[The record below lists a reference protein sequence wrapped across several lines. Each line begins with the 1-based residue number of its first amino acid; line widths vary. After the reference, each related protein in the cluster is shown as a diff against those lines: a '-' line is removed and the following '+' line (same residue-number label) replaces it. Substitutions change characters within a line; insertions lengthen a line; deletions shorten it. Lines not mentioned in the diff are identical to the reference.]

1 MPELEPGEEQQDYY
15 RVLGLA
21 QDASEEEIRH
31 RYYTLAKKWHPDR
44 FLNAPEGA
52 RQQAERRMK
61 RLTHAYHVLGN
72 SKLRLLYDERRAL
85 SAPPIDA
92 DAQPWQPTT
101 GTRPFS
107 PVPPGFAAPAPSI
120 IREEDKNGAGF
131 FFALM
136 SFLVAL
142 ACLGFLLNRQPDV
155 LTGSLLILSV
165 IIFSLVGALFLQQDS
180 PLSRAVNS
188 WMNSEPR
195 DCRQARAKA
204 EQATAPEEERIGSA
218 LSPFETLVE
227 EALEAIPDEFQ
238 EQMENLV
245 VLVEQEPDEET
256 LERVGIKEGYI
267 LLGLYQGVP
276 LTGYGRI
283 RQHEPERITIFQ
295 HNIETYCHGDPDR
308 IRDQVRR
315 TILHELAHHFGISHE
330 EMPIWV
336 K

>member
-15 RVLGLA
+15 RVLGLT

-107 PVPPGFAAPAPSI
+107 PVPPGFAAPEPSVF
-120 IREEDKNGAGF
+120 REEDKNGVGL

-136 SFLVAL
+136 
-142 ACLGFLLNRQPDV
+142 CFLLALGCIGLLLNGHPDI
-155 LTGSLLILSV
+155 LTGSFLILGAL
-165 IIFSLVGALFLQQDS
+165 IFGLIGMLFLQQES
-180 PLSRAVNS
+180 FLSRAANS

-195 DCRQARAKA
+195 EFRQARAKA
-204 EQATAPEEERIGSA
+204 GQASTSEGAAIDDA
-218 LSPFETLVE
+218 LSAFETLVE
-227 EALEAIPDEFQ
+227 EALESIPAEFQ
-238 EQMENLV
+238 EQVENLV
-245 VLVEQEPDEET
+245 VLVEPEPDEET
-256 LERVGIKEGYI
+256 LERVGVKEEHV
-267 LLGLYQGVP
+267 LLGLYQGVS
-276 LTGYGRI
+276 LTEYGRI
-283 RQHEPERITIFQ
+283 RRHEPERITIFQ
-295 HNIETYCHGDPDR
+295 HNIETYCRGDPDR

-315 TILHELAHHFGISHE
+315 TVLHELAHHFGIGHE